1 MNPLRYLF
9 LFLCIALVTACGNN
23 ETSSAR
29 QAPINTQTAPA
40 PAAPAPAPAA
50 TTPAPAAATTPPP
63 PAEPAQNA
71 AGVWHYTCSNGCAGG
86 AGSAVACAT
95 CGNTLAHNQA
105 YHGQSTTTPTAAG
118 APVPTAGGTPS
129 TMFADPSQP
138 AVNATVGA
146 APAPIQTAE
155 PAQNA
160 AGVWHYTCGNGC
172 SGGGGSATACAQCGA
187 TLAHNQAYHQ

>member
-9 LFLCIALVTACGNN
+9 LFLCIALVAACGNN
-23 ETSSAR
+23 DTSNAR

-40 PAAPAPAPAA
+40 PAAPAPA
-50 TTPAPAAATTPPP
+50 TTPAPAATTPPPPPP

-95 CGNTLAHNQA
+95 CGNTLAHNQG
-105 YHGQSTTTPTAAG
+105 YHGQSATTPTAAG
-118 APVPTAGGTPS
+118 APVPVSGGTPS

-146 APAPIQTAE
+146 APAAVQQPAE

-160 AGVWHYTCGNGC
+160 AGVWHYTCSDGC
-172 SGGGGSATACAQCGA
+172 AGGAGSATACATCGK
-187 TLAHNQAYHQ
+187 TLVHNQGYH